1 MHDVGVTHR
10 RGRILSQHRKGVV
23 IGGGTMGADVAAIF
37 AAYGWAVEVVENVLA
52 ARQTLAARINVAV
65 GEIAAGGTPGTVAV
79 RPSIAAVDWSGVVLV
94 IECAFE
100 DLPVKQQVFAELERC
115 APPGI
120 PLASNSS
127 GFPITRISEGLATRE
142 RMLGLHFFMP
152 AHLVPAVEVVR
163 GEHTDVKVVETAYAV
178 MAELGKK
185 PVRVKRDVPGFL
197 ANRIQHAMMREAIS
211 LVEQGFAS
219 AEDVD
224 TVVRYGFG
232 FRYVA
237 AGPLLQKDLAGIEIH
252 CSAAATM
259 YPYLCTDAEPSP
271 LMQRL
276 VSEGKTGVKA
286 KQGFYRWDDAAIQ
299 STRDRYKE
307 DLRKALA
314 ILRG

>member
-1 MHDVGVTHR
+1 VEGAGPARETLA
-10 RGRILSQHRKGVV
+10 GRI
-23 IGGGTMGADVAAIF
+23 A
-37 AAYGWAVEVVENVLA
+37 
-52 ARQTLAARINVAV
+52 VAV
-65 GEIAAGGTPGTVAV
+65 GELGATGPQGTVTV
-79 RPSIAAVDWSGVVLV
+79 RPSIAAVDWSNAEIV
-94 IECAFE
+94 IECVFE
-100 DLPVKQQVFAELERC
+100 ALPVKQQVFAELERC
-115 APPGI
+115 APAGI

-127 GFPITRISEGLATRE
+127 GFPITRISEGLQTRQ

-152 AHLVPAVEVVR
+152 GHLVPAVEVVR
-163 GEHTDVKVVETAYAV
+163 GEHTDPAVVEQAYAI

-237 AGPLLQKDLAGIEIH
+237 AGPLLQKDLAGIDIH

-259 YPYLCTDAEPSP
+259 YPFLCTDAEPSP
-271 LMQRL
+271 LMQQL
-276 VSEGKTGVKA
+276 VAGGKTGVKA
-286 KQGFYRWDDAAIQ
+286 KQGFYQWDDAAIEQ
-299 STRDRYKE
+299 TRTRYKA